1 MEQINTFNQLSKL
14 DNNYIKKY
22 INDYLYDYFKFDDE
36 SIDFMLNHFF
46 EGGKRIRPLISLNTL
61 IQFSNINNHLN
72 NNFLQEQILLCL
84 IPEIIHN
91 FSLILDDLPCM
102 DNDLYRRDKKTFH
115 HKYGIINTNLFI
127 PLIMNKITNYID
139 FHIVFNKKIKIKK
152 SNNEIKVYYFK
163 DYLNKLIFDNIELL
177 INGQYQD
184 LNYINIGYDIS
195 VVYKLNCNKT
205 GPLFSISFILGY
217 LSTIFNNDTDNSE
230 LDKNIK
236 DKKEIFEI
244 EEIIISKL
252 KELGILFGLVF
263 QITDDILDIEQ
274 DSKDSKKA
282 MNNICI
288 ILGLKKTINE
298 FYKNINLLE
307 NEFKKLNIFNTNFE
321 DLLNQLKKRIE

>member
-139 FHIVFNKKIKIKK
+139 FHIVFNEKIKIKK

-163 DYLNKLIFDNIELL
+163 DYLNNLIFDNIELL